1 MSDMVKNILVAL
13 AFLVLTFLAYREC
26 EKSRVWNEEMT
37 KRFYEALK
45 KRNENL
51 DDDLSSNYKYR
62 DITEDAEVLLSDWGR
77 VGEDIQYAMSE
88 MDKEL
93 ADKDNKENEE

>member
-1 MSDMVKNILVAL
+1 MLGALVFL
-13 AFLVLTFLAYREC
+13 AITFLTYWEC
-26 EKSRVWNEEMT
+26 ETSKVWNEEMT

-51 DDDLSSNYKYR
+51 DDDLSSNHKYR
-62 DITEDAEVLLSDWGR
+62 DITDDTDSLLGDWER
-77 VGEDIQYAMSE
+77 VGEYLRYAMSE

-93 ADKDNKENEE
+93 AEKDNKEKEE

>member
-1 MSDMVKNILVAL
+1 MSDMVKIMLVAL
-13 AFLVLTFLAYREC
+13 VFLALTFLTYWEC
-26 EKSRVWNEEMT
+26 ETSKVWNEEMT

-62 DITEDAEVLLSDWGR
+62 DITDDTESLLEDWER
-77 VGEDIQYAMSE
+77 VGEYLRYAMSE

-93 ADKDNKENEE
+93 ADKELE